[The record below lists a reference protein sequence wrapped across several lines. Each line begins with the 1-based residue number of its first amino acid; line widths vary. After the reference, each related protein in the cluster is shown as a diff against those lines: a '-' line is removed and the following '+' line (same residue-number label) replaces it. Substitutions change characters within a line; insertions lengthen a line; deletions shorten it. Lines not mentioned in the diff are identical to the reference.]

1 MTKRAMKMTKDISNY
16 NMRWVEDDPL
26 PDAVAAP
33 LSPRERYLNQL
44 RENHRQ
50 ADENWAYVQANEER
64 YAAHRENIVA
74 KRLLEIEAHKAT
86 TELLAFLPTLNLASS
101 VHSKAVKEFSEAFNV
116 ILKGHNEEKITYDV
130 GYDLIHQIKNGFI
143 EGGEALKSL
152 EENRQTR
159 VDKAIQES
167 SYRRN
172 MVVNNES
179 FNVRFKA
186 SCATSECLMRNAN
199 IDMQDEAFQD
209 YIEAATKDK
218 RSDVMQAIGVG
229 LIVNPYLKP
238 LEYVVIGDAAYSM
251 TELNLDPSWAYVMGK
266 GAAYR
271 LKLLNLSEKIVMTG
285 ENVTSYVAG
294 NILGSD

>member
-1 MTKRAMKMTKDISNY
+1 MTKDISNY

-74 KRLLEIEAHKAT
+74 KRLLDIEAHKAT

-218 RSDVMQAIGVG
+218 RSDVMQVINVA
-229 LIVNPYLKP
+229 LIANPYLAP
-238 LEYVVIGDAAYSM
+238 LQRVVQADVVYSAA
-251 TELNLDPSWAYVMGK
+251 NLDFDPLWAYATGM

-271 LKLLNLSEKIVMTG
+271 LRLLNLPKRVQDTSESV
-285 ENVTSYVAG
+285 VSYFSG
-294 NILGSD
+294 NILSGD

>member
-74 KRLLEIEAHKAT
+74 KRLLDIEAHKAT

-218 RSDVMQAIGVG
+218 RSDVMQVINVA
-229 LIVNPYLKP
+229 LIANPYLAP
-238 LEYVVIGDAAYSM
+238 LQRVVQADVVYSAA
-251 TELNLDPSWAYVMGK
+251 NLDFDPLWAYATGM

-271 LKLLNLSEKIVMTG
+271 LRLLNLPKRVQDTSESV
-285 ENVTSYVAG
+285 VSYFSG
-294 NILGSD
+294 NILSGD

>member
-1 MTKRAMKMTKDISNY
+1 KRAMKMTKDISNY

-74 KRLLEIEAHKAT
+74 KRLLDIEAHKAT

-218 RSDVMQAIGVG
+218 RSDVMQVINVA
-229 LIVNPYLKP
+229 LIANPYLAP
-238 LEYVVIGDAAYSM
+238 LQRVVQADVVYSAA
-251 TELNLDPSWAYVMGK
+251 NLDFDPLWAYATGM

-271 LKLLNLSEKIVMTG
+271 LRLLNLPKRVQDTSESV
-285 ENVTSYVAG
+285 VSYFSG
-294 NILGSD
+294 NILSGD

>member
-1 MTKRAMKMTKDISNY
+1 MKMTKDISNY

-74 KRLLEIEAHKAT
+74 KRLLDIEAHKAT

-218 RSDVMQAIGVG
+218 RSDVMQVINVA
-229 LIVNPYLKP
+229 LIANPYLAP
-238 LEYVVIGDAAYSM
+238 LQRVVQADVVYSAA
-251 TELNLDPSWAYVMGK
+251 NLDFDPLWAYATGM

-271 LKLLNLSEKIVMTG
+271 LRLLNLPKRVQDTSESV
-285 ENVTSYVAG
+285 VSYFSG
-294 NILGSD
+294 NILSGD